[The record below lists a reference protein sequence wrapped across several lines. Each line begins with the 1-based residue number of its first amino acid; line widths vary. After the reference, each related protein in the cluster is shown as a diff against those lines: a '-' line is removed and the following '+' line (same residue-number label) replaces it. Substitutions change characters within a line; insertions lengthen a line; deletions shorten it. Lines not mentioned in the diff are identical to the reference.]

1 MVNDD
6 PNGRPFG
13 DRVFSGGAGERDPGE
28 HRPDPDN
35 LSRLIDLGAPVSP
48 GIGALTTAQD
58 IAFFGPVMAAITA
71 AAFLPAFLAAWLVSR
86 VFPPARI
93 PIHMLAG
100 AASLWTA
107 FELMG
112 FFTPMPTFVAAARTL
127 DGLLALSSTGL
138 IGGAMFAFLTNRHA
152 EHAAART

>member
-1 MVNDD
+1 MIRIV
-6 PNGRPFG
+6 GRLAIALFLAVLASAIPASI
-13 DRVFSGGAGERDPGE
+13 VQTQI
-28 HRPDPDN
+28 N
-35 LSRLIDLGAPVSP
+35 LSRLIDFGAPVSP

-86 VFPPARI
+86 VLPPARV

-127 DGLLALSSTGL
+127 DGLLTLSSTGL
-138 IGGAMFAFLTNRHA
+138 IGGAMFAFLTKRHA